1 KFSTHYLK
9 NKNKIIKGVFI
20 KINWMIGGV
29 QGIGIDTAALI
40 FGDSVAKAG
49 YYLFG
54 SREYYSTIKNRHS
67 YTTVKISDAP
77 SSSINNNIEVLIA
90 TDAETI
96 FQHFTKVKD
105 FIIYDKKIEN
115 TELNAIRSMENEII
129 ISAYEIL
136 SKNNLGSTCKDA
148 IEYTK
153 KKGVRALGI
162 DYNTILQSIMNQLN
176 IPSPLTERAKTMIG
190 VGASFKLL
198 GLSFDL
204 LSSTISSRFK
214 DPTIAKLNVMAAKS
228 GYDSTDSFYNLKAL
242 DVSSHRIEVDGN
254 TASAIGK
261 MLGGLKFQSYYPIT
275 PASDESTY
283 IEANQNLILN
293 TSSGPKNGGVVVYQ
307 TEDELAAINAA
318 IGSALTGA
326 RSATA
331 TSGPGFSL
339 MAEGISWAGMNEV
352 PVVITYYLR
361 GAPSTG
367 LPTRSGQ
374 SDLMFALNVGHGEF
388 PRIVIASSNH
398 YEIINDAITALNL
411 AERYQTPVIH
421 LIEKSLANAYAVI
434 DEDKINADNII
445 IDRGEFTNNTDASY
459 RRFKFNEDGVSARAP
474 LGNAAMFY
482 SGDEHNEYGHID
494 ETSSNRVK
502 MYEKRN
508 KKLELAMKEIE
519 GRYKICVNGDKN
531 AEYAIITWGSGVGP
545 SIECIDRLKKEGINM
560 QVVQIK
566 MFNPYPSK
574 EVSEILKNKKRIIAV
589 ENNYNAQGAEVMQL
603 NTGIKATDFVLKWT
617 GRAIADD
624 ELFDALV
631 DIIKNNKNKVVLN
644 DEF

>member
-1 KFSTHYLK
+1 
-9 NKNKIIKGVFI
+9 
-20 KINWMIGGV
+20 MIGGV
-29 QGIGIDTAALI
+29 QGIGIDTAAVI

-49 YYLFG
+49 YYLYG
-54 SREYYSTIKNRHS
+54 SREYYSTIKGRHS

-77 SSSINNNIEVLIA
+77 SSSINNNVEILIA

-105 FIIYDKKIEN
+105 FIVYDKNFEN
-115 TELNAIRSMENEII
+115 VELNGIRSMENEIAL
-129 ISAYEIL
+129 SAYNIL
-136 SKNNLGSTCKDA
+136 SKNNLGLTCRDA
-148 IEYTK
+148 IEYAK
-153 KKGVRALGI
+153 KKGVKAIGI
-162 DYNTILQSIMNQLN
+162 DYNNILQSIINKLN

-204 LSSTISSRFK
+204 LISTISSRFK
-214 DPTIAKLNVMAAKS
+214 NDTIAKLNILAAKS
-228 GYDSTDSFYNLKAL
+228 GYDSADSFYNLKVL
-242 DVSSHRIEVDGN
+242 NVSSHRIEIDGN

-283 IEANQNLILN
+283 IEANQNLVLN
-293 TSSGPKNGGVVVYQ
+293 TSSGSKTGGIVVYQ

-411 AERYQTPVIH
+411 AEKYQTPVIH
-421 LIEKSLANAYAVI
+421 LIEKSIANAYAVL
-434 DEDKINADNII
+434 DENKINANNII
-445 IDRGEFTNNTDASY
+445 IDRGLFTNNADESY
-459 RRFKFNEDGVSARAP
+459 RRFKINEDGISARVP
-474 LGNAAMFY
+474 LGSAAMFY

-494 ETSSNRVK
+494 ETSSNRLK
-502 MYEKRN
+502 IYEKRN
-508 KKLELAMKEIE
+508 KKLELAAKEIE
-519 GRYKICVNGDKN
+519 KKYKIYVSGDKN
-531 AEYAIITWGSGVGP
+531 AEYAIITWGSVVGP
-545 SIECIDRLKKEGINM
+545 SIECIDMLKKEGINI

-566 MFNPYPSK
+566 MFSPYPSK

-603 NTGIKATDFVLKWT
+603 NTGIKATDFILKWT
-617 GRAIADD
+617 GRAIAGD

-631 DIIKNNKNKVVLN
+631 DILKNNKNKIVLD